1 MTRKVRSIAAH
12 ALTGRSLRRI
22 VMMEQCTAI
31 RYIRATLCAAKIGG
45 DRTMLALPKNPSE
58 IFDLRGRTAIVT
70 GATGAFGEIAATVL
84 GRAGCKLVIAAAS
97 REKLDVLA
105 KTLGAE
111 GIAVRAVPVRPD
123 SEAACDRLVEVARET
138 FGGLDILVV
147 GSGMNDVSLI
157 EEQSLER
164 WQAVMDA
171 NVTGSW
177 LMCRAAGRLMK
188 TQGRGGKVVLV
199 SSARSILGHPAGYS
213 AYCPSK
219 SAVDGLVR
227 ALGCEWGREGI
238 NVNAIAPTVF
248 RSPLTAWMFGDD
260 ERARTTRANFLQRL
274 PLGRLGEPADLAG
287 PLLFL
292 CCAAS
297 DFMTG
302 QIIRP
307 DGGYTAG

>member
-1 MTRKVRSIAAH
+1 
-12 ALTGRSLRRI
+12 
-22 VMMEQCTAI
+22 
-31 RYIRATLCAAKIGG
+31 
-45 DRTMLALPKNPSE
+45 MLAIPRNPSDL
-58 IFDLRGRTAIVT
+58 FGLRGRTALVT

-84 GRAGCKLVIAAAS
+84 GRAGCNLVVAAAG
-97 REKLDVLA
+97 RAKLEALA
-105 KTLGAE
+105 ATLSAE
-111 GIAVRAVPVRPD
+111 GTAVRAVALRPD
-123 SEAACDRLVEVARET
+123 SEQACDALVEEARSA

-147 GSGMNDVSLI
+147 GSGMNDVSPI
-157 EEQSLER
+157 EEQSLAR

-177 LMCRAAGRLMK
+177 LMCRSAGRLLRQ
-188 TQGRGGKVVLV
+188 QGRGGKVVLV
-199 SSARSILGHPAGYS
+199 SSARGILGHPAGYS

-227 ALGCEWGREGI
+227 ALGCEWGKDRI

-260 ERARTTRANFLQRL
+260 EKARTTRSNFLQRL

-292 CCAAS
+292 CSAAS

-302 QIIRP
+302 QVIRP